1 LGLGVW
7 AGFGKEATIVVGVG
21 AQCVAGAIA
30 KVGLNKVIFKIKN
43 ICWNKSC
50 GRSES
55 WLRSESLSRS
65 VFWIS
70 NRSFSG
76 RGKRYYACWNASIS
90 WSRGGS
96 K

>member
-1 LGLGVW
+1 MV
-7 AGFGKEATIVVGVG
+7 AK
-21 AQCVAGAIA
+21 AGA
-30 KVGLNKVIFKIKN
+30 NKMIFKIKN
-43 ICWNKSC
+43 IGWNKSQ

-90 WSRGGS
+90 WSNGGS

>member
-1 LGLGVW
+1 MIL
-7 AGFGKEATIVVGVG
+7 
-21 AQCVAGAIA
+21 
-30 KVGLNKVIFKIKN
+30 KVQN
-43 ICWNKSC
+43 IGRNKSC

-55 WLRSESLSRS
+55 WLRNESLSRS

-76 RGKRYYACWNASIS
+76 WGERYYACWNASIS
-90 WSRGGS
+90 WGNGGS